1 MLFEIILIRHAET
14 EYNRAGRIQGGLDSP
29 LTPEGREETRRL
41 AQALAGS
48 GGRIQRWFASP
59 QGRARETSAILR
71 APVEDELPGEKL
83 HGDLVEIRCGAYEGV
98 LHSEIPAAET
108 LALRTS
114 PDARYPDGESA
125 RDVYRRCERFLE
137 YLRQDLVDE
146 RELARVVIVSHGN
159 LLRCMGA
166 ALLQQPAELAMR
178 WKKDNTAVSR
188 FVTRDLHAPMRL
200 YRWNDLAHLS
210 GGNPFLPPVDD

>member
-1 MLFEIILIRHAET
+1 MLFEFILIRHAET
-14 EYNRAGRIQGGLDSP
+14 EYNRAGRIQGSLDSP
-29 LTPEGREETRRL
+29 LTPEGREETSRL
-41 AQALAGS
+41 AQALLGA
-48 GGRIQRWFASP
+48 GGRIERWFVSP

-71 APVEDELPGEKL
+71 APLADALPAEEQ
-83 HGDLVEIRCGAYEGV
+83 HADLVEIRCGAYEGV

-108 LALRTS
+108 AALRSS

-125 RDVYRRCERFLE
+125 RDVYRRCERFLD
-137 YLRQDLVDE
+137 YLRKDLASA
-146 RELARVVIVSHGN
+146 RSGARVVLVSHGN

-210 GGNPFLPPVDD
+210 GGNPFLPSADD